1 MSIPAGSI
9 GLPASPTFLVGLK
22 VSGFWLHMIFMN
34 LWLAGLPL
42 ALLLR
47 RTRPA
52 VSRRLF
58 GAMPFFMAFGINA
71 GIVPLLFIQVLY
83 PEGFYTA
90 TILQAWF
97 WFAII
102 PLLLVAYSAVYTAS
116 SGWYRTLSAGVA
128 FVLLT
133 AIGLMFSSSLSLSA
147 SPGEW
152 SGAFERTATAGA
164 VHGTHLL
171 LAPEVLLRY
180 GIVIFLAV
188 ITLGAYLALDAR
200 WFSSGDD
207 VRTQTSGLPGILA
220 VTGALGF
227 LVVGGLYRGYL
238 PTGFTGFLPSLAAGG
253 LPALAALG
261 GLVYEALPSRTSAAL
276 FAGTQALAL
285 LANAI
290 VRQLVQIEKLGG
302 WDRLRSLPV
311 HGTGSGVLLF
321 LVTVGI
327 GGVVLLWLIALLR
340 SEST

>member
-1 MSIPAGSI
+1 MSLPVGSI
-9 GLPASPTFLVGLK
+9 GLPASPTVLVGLK

-34 LWLAGLPL
+34 LWLAGVPL
-42 ALLLR
+42 ALFLR

-52 VSRRLF
+52 VSRRLL

-97 WFAII
+97 WFAVI

-116 SGWYRTLSAGVA
+116 SGWYRTVSAGVA

-133 AIGLMFSSSLSLSA
+133 AIGLIFSSSLSLSA

-152 SGAFERTATAGA
+152 TGAFERTATAGS
-164 VHGTHLL
+164 VHGTYLL
-171 LAPEVLLRY
+171 MAPEVLLRY
-180 GIVIFLAV
+180 GIVISLAL
-188 ITLGAYLALDAR
+188 ITLGAYLALDVR
-200 WFSSGDD
+200 WFSAGDE
-207 VRTQTSGLPGILA
+207 VGPQTRGLPGTLA
-220 VTGALGF
+220 VTGAFGF
-227 LVVGGLYRGYL
+227 LLVGGIYRAYL
-238 PTGFTGFLPSLAAGG
+238 PAGFTGLLPSLAAGG
-253 LPALAALG
+253 LPVLAALAALG
-261 GLVYEALPSRTSAAL
+261 YEALPSRTSAAL

-302 WDRLRSLPV
+302 WARLQSLPV
-311 HGTGSGVLLF
+311 HGEASGVLLF
-321 LVTVGI
+321 LVTAVI
-327 GGVVLLWLIALLR
+327 GGAVLLWLIVLLR
-340 SEST
+340 SETA